1 MHKKTSIK
9 IARSYN
15 PLLGTWKSV
24 SFIIFFLVIIFY
36 NLVLPKYS
44 SSCQGLL

>member
-1 MHKKTSIK
+1 MKKCI
-9 IARSYN
+9 
-15 PLLGTWKSV
+15 
-24 SFIIFFLVIIFY
+24 FHFFFLVIIFY